1 MNAILT
7 ILTTVV
13 IIYFTYRYSEEGRND
28 RLERINR
35 RIDRINNEQFRM
47 YGHGGR
53 GCSPLTHLDN
63 KKARLEEK
71 ARKLRKTL

>member
-1 MNAILT
+1 MNALLT

-35 RIDRINNEQFRM
+35 RLDRIDREQSRM
-47 YGHGGR
+47 YGPGGR
-53 GCSPLTHLDN
+53 GFSPLTHLDY